1 MKPEGLPSI
10 PSFMFLYNSF
20 VFKAYRCSKRGS
32 HIAQFYPLYHNH
44 PLQFNIKIII
54 FAHLSIRKKIP
65 NYYNIK
71 KGYTKRGLLAYP
83 TAIYNFTLNLNGE
96 KFGVKGSKLQNE
108 PTL

>member
-1 MKPEGLPSI
+1 M
-10 PSFMFLYNSF
+10 
-20 VFKAYRCSKRGS
+20 
-32 HIAQFYPLYHNH
+32 
-44 PLQFNIKIII
+44 QFNIKIII
-54 FAHLSIRKKIP
+54 FAHLSIQKKIP

-83 TAIYNFTLNLNGE
+83 TAIYNFALNLNGE